1 MTESDS
7 VLEIDA
13 AGRERRPD
21 FWGGLW
27 GISQFGT
34 FENLSKGCSSQGGAV
49 EGCGKRAASVE
60 NRGSLIRE
68 FVAD

>member
-21 FWGGLW
+21 FWEGLW

-49 EGCGKRAASVE
+49 EGCGKSDE
-60 NRGSLIRE
+60 RGAEFELICGTALHR
-68 FVAD
+68 